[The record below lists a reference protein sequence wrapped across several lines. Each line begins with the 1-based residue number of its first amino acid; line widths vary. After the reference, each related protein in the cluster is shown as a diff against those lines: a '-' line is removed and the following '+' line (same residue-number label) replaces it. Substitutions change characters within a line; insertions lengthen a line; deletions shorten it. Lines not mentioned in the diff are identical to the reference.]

1 MKAIIAITT
10 LMLVTIVSVAVAT
23 SVDNEIEHLL
33 DYVRQSD
40 VVFIR
45 NGTEHKASA
54 AAEHMQ
60 KKRQHF
66 KDQIRTAEDFI
77 RLAATRSLLSNQ
89 PYLVRTRDGNTEE
102 CSTWLQNELNRF
114 RKSKK

>member
-1 MKAIIAITT
+1 
-10 LMLVTIVSVAVAT
+10 MLLWIGSEAVAT

-45 NGTEHKASA
+45 NGTEHKASV

-60 KKRQHF
+60 KKRQRF

-89 PYLVRTRDGNTEE
+89 PYLVRTGDGNTQE